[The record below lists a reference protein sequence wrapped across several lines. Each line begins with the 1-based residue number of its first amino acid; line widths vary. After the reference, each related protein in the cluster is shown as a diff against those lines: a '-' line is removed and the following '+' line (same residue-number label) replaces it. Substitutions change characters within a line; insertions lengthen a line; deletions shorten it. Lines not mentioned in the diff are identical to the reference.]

1 MEYQLDS
8 MLDNIEN
15 KLNRNI
21 FTNLILIYKS
31 IQIGNH
37 FIIE

>member
-21 FTNLILIYKS
+21 YINLILIYKS

-37 FIIE
+37 FILE